1 MECFE
6 ISCTVRIL
14 VRTQILITFAT
25 TKHLIISLK
34 AKQLI
39 NRVDIDGNRVDF
51 NNRVD
56 QTLFEDQ
63 GKKHFLPDYETFKT
77 HFKFKKNKQSR
88 IKQKCLNVLGNI

>member
-1 MECFE
+1 MSQCFE
-6 ISCTVRIL
+6 IPRTVRIL
-14 VRTQILITFAT
+14 VKTQILITFAT

-63 GKKHFLPDYETFKT
+63 GKQHFLPMKRLK
-77 HFKFKKNKQSR
+77 H
-88 IKQKCLNVLGNI
+88 ILNVKTINKVE